1 VGEAP
6 KPLLHNDFSRPP
18 ISRLGQTDECA
29 CSIYGAREQ
38 GHHRRIPMSNGAH
51 QKLGAKVMNSLSGK
65 RSTIF
70 TAFALALGITAG
82 FVYFAPT
89 LANEQLQ
96 VSAPATETDVGSMS
110 ASRKVRCIM
119 PPAWRR
125 DCGE

>member
-1 VGEAP
+1 M
-6 KPLLHNDFSRPP
+6 
-18 ISRLGQTDECA
+18 RLFNLRRERAGTSSAHSDEQRR
-29 CSIYGAREQ
+29 SSKSGAQ
-38 GHHRRIPMSNGAH
+38 
-51 QKLGAKVMNSLSGK
+51 VMNSLSGK

-125 DCGE
+125 DCEQ